1 MKGIGC
7 ERWDRVKIL
16 GISKIVQFKCL
27 KISLLLLLSMG
38 NGPQLA
44 AHPIGSSLLF
54 SFVLANKADILD
66 RPLAYFLVIAKK
78 LEQTFLEPK
87 QIRGRAIK

>member
-1 MKGIGC
+1 
-7 ERWDRVKIL
+7 
-16 GISKIVQFKCL
+16 
-27 KISLLLLLSMG
+27 MG

-66 RPLAYFLVIAKK
+66 RPLAYFLAIAKK

-87 QIRGRAIK
+87 